1 MLSPDNIIAITRS
14 WLTSVV
20 IELNLCPFA
29 KATVEQAS
37 IHFAVNQTAEPIQLL
52 STLHQEL
59 LRLRASPDIE
69 TTLVIFPNAL
79 VDFLDYNAFLATVDD
94 WLVSE
99 GLEGEFQVASFHP
112 DYQFAGTAAADAE
125 NFTNRS
131 PFPML
136 HLLRESSVEWAIAS
150 HPNVHSI
157 PENNI
162 ETMRRLGSRQ
172 LLQRLAQCFRDTPA
186 G

>member
-1 MLSPDNIIAITRS
+1 MFTPDNVVAITRS

-29 KATVEQAS
+29 KATVDQAS
-37 IHFAVNQTAEPIQLL
+37 VHYAVDQNVEPTQLL
-52 STLHQEL
+52 YTLNNEL

-69 TTLVIFPNAL
+69 TTLVIHPNAL

-94 WLVSE
+94 WLSSE
-99 GLEGEFQVASFHP
+99 GFEGEFQVASFHP
-112 DYQFAGTAAADAE
+112 DYQFAGTAATDAE

-150 HPNVHSI
+150 HPNVHGI
-157 PENNI
+157 PDANI
-162 ETMRRLGSRQ
+162 ETMRRLGSKQ
-172 LLQRLAQCFRDTPA
+172 LLQRLAQCFHSIPQ